1 MKKFACGELVF
12 ATSRFGRGTVEAE
25 VVDFPYVEIADHEY
39 VISIAGQLF
48 HVFEWQ
54 LSRKPPKLPES
65 VLAIFR
71 VKLRET
77 EPV

>member
-25 VVDFPYVEIADHEY
+25 IVDFPYFELAAHEY
-39 VISIAGQLF
+39 VISIGGQLF
-48 HVFEWQ
+48 HAYEWQ
-54 LSRKPPKLPES
+54 LSRRPPGLPES
-65 VLAIFR
+65 VLSIFR
-71 VKLRET
+71 VKQRET